1 MKHAGKWV
9 LGVIAKAAV
18 IALVIM
24 FVLFAA
30 DPFREM
36 LRNIQ
41 GEIRVQSTV
50 LKQKMESS
58 KRLEV
63 TTVDEEGTL
72 ESKTS
77 VVVQGTVGS
86 TSIRYRYTASVGID
100 LSKVVMS
107 TENDSIVF
115 LMPDPEIL
123 NDGIEALEV
132 NKNNLFSKAIDKST
146 ETLLNEQKLKC
157 REEYMNNS
165 QYTDRNWEDAV
176 KAFQDTICGWLDSY
190 GERHYQF
197 EFIRENRP
205 AAE

>member
-77 VVVQGTVGS
+77 VVVLGTVGS